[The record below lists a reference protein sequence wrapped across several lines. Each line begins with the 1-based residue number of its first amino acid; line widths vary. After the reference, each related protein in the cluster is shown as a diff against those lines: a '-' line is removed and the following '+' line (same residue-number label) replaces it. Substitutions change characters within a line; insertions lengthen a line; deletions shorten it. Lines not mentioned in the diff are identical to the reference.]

1 MASDFSINALLDLP
15 REEAQILSTHNNN
28 NNKEHGKL
36 MSNGSDL
43 HADLNQQRSHDE
55 ESNHCSSSSPR
66 SNLSAGNGSTNI
78 TNSRPSSAGCL
89 ENRLPSEFT
98 TIVQMPKK
106 ETKPRRKRTAF
117 SNIQLYFLEQFFQK
131 KAYPSSDER
140 NFIASILSI
149 GTGQVKTW
157 FQNRRTKWKK
167 SNYADFEKQTLV
179 ETTFHATT
187 NPSWPICNQ
196 VLWSPGF
203 PPAPV
208 ISNSHTSYFQ

>member
-1 MASDFSINALLDLP
+1 M
-15 REEAQILSTHNNN
+15 
-28 NNKEHGKL
+28 
-36 MSNGSDL
+36 
-43 HADLNQQRSHDE
+43 
-55 ESNHCSSSSPR
+55 
-66 SNLSAGNGSTNI
+66 NI
-78 TNSRPSSAGCL
+78 S
-89 ENRLPSEFT
+89 NRLPSEYT
-98 TIVQMPKK
+98 TIVMPKK

-179 ETTFHATT
+179 ETPYRGATHAT
-187 NPSWPICNQ
+187 PWPICNQ

-208 ISNSHTSYFQ
+208 INGNHGQTTFFQWVNRCGRRMGFSSIDVIALKPLWNNQCFWCYFKNLSKKLMTCCQI